1 VPVRLSALCAA
12 SSFGVLSFSH
22 IPVVHALGLTVAL
35 IVLTALAA
43 VELEP
48 WVRGQ
53 P

>member
-1 VPVRLSALCAA
+1 
-12 SSFGVLSFSH
+12 VLSFSH

-48 WVRGQ
+48 RMRGRPSDPAVR